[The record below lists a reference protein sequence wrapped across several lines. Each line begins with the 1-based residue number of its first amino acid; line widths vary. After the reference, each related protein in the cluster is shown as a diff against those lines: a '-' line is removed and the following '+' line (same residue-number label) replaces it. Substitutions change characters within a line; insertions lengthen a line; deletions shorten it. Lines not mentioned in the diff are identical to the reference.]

1 MKYERKIAGEMKYR
15 LRVYEILVLL
25 PPETYTG
32 NVCVCVC
39 VCVCLCKCVCVCVCV
54 SKVHVE
60 HTHESDEDSLGVLTE
75 GSSGGRGL
83 HEEQSF
89 PVLEV
94 RIRVIASL

>member
-39 VCVCLCKCVCVCVCV
+39 VCVCACV
-54 SKVHVE
+54 
-60 HTHESDEDSLGVLTE
+60 DEDVLRAEVVWVMAGNTLWGVGGAFWEDQINTE
-75 GSSGGRGL
+75 ACAGGGGDQSPTTRSEAPRG
-83 HEEQSF
+83 
-89 PVLEV
+89 V
-94 RIRVIASL
+94 